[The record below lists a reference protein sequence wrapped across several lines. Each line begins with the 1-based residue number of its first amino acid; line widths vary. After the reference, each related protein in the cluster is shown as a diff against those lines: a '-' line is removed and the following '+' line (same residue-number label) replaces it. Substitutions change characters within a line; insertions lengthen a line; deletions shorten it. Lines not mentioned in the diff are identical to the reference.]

1 MKQTKQK
8 KTHRNSISDKFIN
21 NFPQS
26 GEQVVTELDMQQS
39 WRRAAGKEVAQH
51 DQPDQQ
57 DLVPCAM

>member
-1 MKQTKQK
+1 MNERDKQ
-8 KTHRNSISDKFIN
+8 HRNSIIDKFIN

-51 DQPDQQ
+51 HQHDQQ
-57 DLVPCAM
+57 DLAPCAM